1 MPKVMGYESHF
12 SSPSPPPYPMERK
25 LKKPLMEKRRR
36 ERMNKSLYEMKEL
49 LMNIDPNDRSKFEK
63 ADILEMAVHSLR
75 ALWQQ
80 VSASGQPS
88 SPVVNRMYYQEGFN
102 ACANTVSQYLSH
114 TVPGPMSSPQAQ
126 QFHQGLYMALQQ
138 KAMCPPPTLPATASI
153 PPLPPAFA
161 MKAIPGTETKP
172 FLLAPATSSQMTSPA
187 SLSEDSAYSSRQ
199 SSPHTSHEQELSQAE
214 QEVDVVNADDSTPDL
229 GNQPPSASTP
239 PVSSSTSNPR
249 SASSSPS
256 KTMWRPYS

>member
-1 MPKVMGYESHF
+1 MGYESHF

-36 ERMNKSLYEMKEL
+36 ERMNKSLFEMKEL

-102 ACANTVSQYLSH
+102 ACANTVTQYLSH
-114 TVPGPMSSPQAQ
+114 TVPSPMSSPQAQ

-138 KAMCPPPTLPATASI
+138 KAMCAPPTLPAPSNVPQV
-153 PPLPPAFA
+153 PPVFS
-161 MKAIPGTETKP
+161 MKPMPVPVPDPKA
-172 FLLAPATSSQMTSPA
+172 FLLTPTSSSSQMTSPA

-199 SSPHTSHEQELSQAE
+199 ASPHNHEQDVSHAE
-214 QEVDVVNADDSTPDL
+214 QEVDVVNADDSTSVLEFNKMCSVDAQL
-229 GNQPPSASTP
+229 SVFTVPSAMISDL
-239 PVSSSTSNPR
+239 
-249 SASSSPS
+249 
-256 KTMWRPYS
+256 

>member
-36 ERMNKSLYEMKEL
+36 ERMNKSLFEMKEL

-80 VSASGQPS
+80 VSASGQPTS
-88 SPVVNRMYYQEGFN
+88 QALHRMYYQEGFN
-102 ACANTVSQYLSH
+102 ACANTVTQYLGS
-114 TVPGPMSSPQAQ
+114 TVPGPMTSPHAQ

-138 KAMCPPPTLPATASI
+138 KAMCSPAVNPVMSNFVSSQMPPMYPVKPE
-153 PPLPPAFA
+153 PVE
-161 MKAIPGTETKP
+161 GQKP
-172 FLLAPATSSQMTSPA
+172 FLLTSTSLSQMTSPA
-187 SLSEDSAYSSRQ
+187 ALSEDSAYSSRQ
-199 SSPHTSHEQELSQAE
+199 SSPHDQESSQAD
-214 QEVDVVNADDSTPDL
+214 QEVDVVNDDSTTDP
-229 GNQPPSASTP
+229 GNPSRFTP
-239 PVSSSTSNPR
+239 PVSSDSLVPS
-249 SASSSPS
+249 SASVSPS
-256 KTMWRPYS
+256 KSAMWRPYS